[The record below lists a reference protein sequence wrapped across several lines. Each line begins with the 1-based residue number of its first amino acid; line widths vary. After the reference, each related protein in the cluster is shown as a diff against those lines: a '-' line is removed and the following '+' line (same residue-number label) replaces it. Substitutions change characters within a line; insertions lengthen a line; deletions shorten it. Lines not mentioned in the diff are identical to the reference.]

1 MIDQLLEYQNIDSKL
16 REIETEISQ
25 SEERK
30 KAVSAQ
36 NFLKSV
42 NDNVALLEKRAEE
55 LAGKYNESLSMYK
68 KLDEETKEYDDV
80 DSIEDVEQLV
90 YMKKKAQELSEEI
103 ENLANGIEQISHEI
117 AAVLKE
123 FSQLK
128 VKTKEAKSQ
137 YSEYVPKYNALK
149 ASKEDEIKNIK
160 GELAKIEKQI
170 PAEDMEL
177 YKAKRKDKIFPILYS
192 VQVFGKK
199 PHCSRCGTEFPM
211 ACFESLKKGSL
222 VECDSCHRLV
232 YYKEDK

>member
-1 MIDQLLEYQNIDSKL
+1 MITQLLEYQNIDAKL

-42 NDNVALLEKRAEE
+42 NDNLALLEKRAEE
-55 LAGKYNESLSMYK
+55 LVGKYNESISLYK
-68 KLDEETKEYDDV
+68 RLNEEISEYGDVEEYDDV
-80 DSIEDVEQLV
+80 EQLN
-90 YMKKKAQELSEEI
+90 YIKKKSQGLLEEI
-103 ENLANGIEQISHEI
+103 NNLSNGIEQISKEMT
-117 AAVLKE
+117 AVLKE

-128 VKTKEAKSQ
+128 TKTKEAKSQ
-137 YSEYVPKYNALK
+137 YSEFVPKYNALK
-149 ASKEDEIKNIK
+149 ASKEDEMKKIKA
-160 GELAKIEKQI
+160 ELAKIEKGI
-170 PAEDMEL
+170 PKEDMEL
-177 YKAKRKDKIFPILYS
+177 YKAKRKDKIFPVLYA

-211 ACFESLKKGSL
+211 ACFDSLKKGSL

-232 YYKEDK
+232 YYKGE